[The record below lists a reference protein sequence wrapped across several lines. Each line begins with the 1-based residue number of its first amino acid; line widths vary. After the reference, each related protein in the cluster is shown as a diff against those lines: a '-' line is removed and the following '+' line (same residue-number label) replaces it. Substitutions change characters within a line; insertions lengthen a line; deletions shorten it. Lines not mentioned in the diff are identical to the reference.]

1 MLKFENVANVGD
13 VIKAFDFQPMEGRDD
28 SYLIGEVIEKG
39 PMYMEMGEHAW
50 GNKVHVCNGY
60 KVLVKDSRSGSESY
74 DINRMGTEIIVP
86 FEMSITEFDNRVEVI
101 A

>member
-13 VIKAFDFQPMEGRDD
+13 VIKALDFQPMEGRDD

-39 PMYMEMGEHAW
+39 PMYAEVARGR
-50 GNKVHVCNGY
+50 KVHVCDGY
-60 KVLVKDSRSGSESY
+60 KVLVKDSRSGSESH
-74 DINRMGTEIIVP
+74 DINRIGTEMIVP
-86 FEMSITEFDNRVEVI
+86 FEMSIIEFDNRVEVI

>member
-28 SYLIGEVIEKG
+28 SYLIGRVIEKG
-39 PMYMEMGEHAW
+39 RMYADIDGRQVYLCE
-50 GNKVHVCNGY
+50 GY
-60 KVLVKDSRSGSESY
+60 KVFVKDSRSGSESY
-74 DINRMGTEIIVP
+74 DIDRMGTEMMVP
-86 FEMSITEFDNRVEVI
+86 FEISMCEFDNRVEVI